1 VVDFMEISTI
11 VNFFLALMA
20 ILILIFII
28 SLKIK
33 DKNDFE
39 EIDYTGHAKNPEI
52 LAEPNE
58 EALNELDKLLGKN

>member
-1 VVDFMEISTI
+1 
-11 VNFFLALMA
+11 MA

>member
-1 VVDFMEISTI
+1 MEISTI

>member
-1 VVDFMEISTI
+1 VVEFMEISSI